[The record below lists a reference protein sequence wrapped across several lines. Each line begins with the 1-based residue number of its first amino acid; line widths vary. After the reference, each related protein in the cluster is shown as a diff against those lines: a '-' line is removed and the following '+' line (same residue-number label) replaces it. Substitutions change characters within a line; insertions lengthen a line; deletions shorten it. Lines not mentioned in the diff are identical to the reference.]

1 MEGLKRGDVSLILD
15 DCPKVKKVGH
25 LKFVRKILFGGMRRG
40 SDKRTIRRSARVNH
54 SELMSLL
61 GELEKDYILLSH
73 ITKTI

>member
-1 MEGLKRGDVSLILD
+1 MEGLRRGDVSLILD

-25 LKFVRKILFGGMRRG
+25 LKFVRKILFGGMR

-61 GELEKDYILLSH
+61 GELEKDYIFF
-73 ITKTI
+73 TKTI